1 MPASVV
7 DTSVLAAIAF
17 NEPRAE
23 EAVALL
29 RVLDAELYAPLLTT
43 YELTSVAYKKSLR
56 YPQDRTALADALEV
70 ALAMDVRWVDV
81 DHLGVLRVALDRGLT
96 TYDASYL
103 YLSRFLRVPLITFD
117 EELQAAAGRDGR

>member
-17 NEPRAE
+17 QEPRAE
-23 EAVALL
+23 EAIALL
-29 RVLDAELYAPLLTT
+29 RDRDLYAPALLA

-56 YPQDRTALADALEV
+56 YPQDRTALSEALEL
-70 ALAMDVRWVDV
+70 ALATDLHWVDV
-81 DHLGVLRVALDRGLT
+81 DHPRVLRMALDTGIT

-103 YLSRFLRVPLITFD
+103 YLSRALDAPLVTFD
-117 EELQAAAGRDGR
+117 ERLRSAAHLIDP